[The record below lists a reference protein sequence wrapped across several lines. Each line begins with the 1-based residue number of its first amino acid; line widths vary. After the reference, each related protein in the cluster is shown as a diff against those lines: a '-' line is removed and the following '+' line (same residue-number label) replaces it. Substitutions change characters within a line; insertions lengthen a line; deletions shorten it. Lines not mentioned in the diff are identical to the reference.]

1 MHVSSSL
8 YSLSN
13 LQCFILNAQ
22 SSSQNNTTSTSPD
35 TKRQK
40 LDAENEQDLI
50 LVEVAENDKEE
61 NSSRQ
66 STPEVAII
74 EMEKQVQEP
83 QPSEPQSSEPQS
95 SESQPSEPQPVS
107 ISEHRSD
114 ERQPSQPQDP
124 ELGQQEEEVLSW
136 KAYLTVAYPFFSSIT
151 VPKISSTSSFSMF
164 LAKLVMWSLGVVK
177 SCPDN
182 DCGWLFSGLLSSG

>member
-13 LQCFILNAQ
+13 LKCFILNAQ

-66 STPEVAII
+66 STPEVAVI

-83 QPSEPQSSEPQS
+83 QPSEPQSSDPQS

-124 ELGQQEEEVLSW
+124 ELGQ
-136 KAYLTVAYPFFSSIT
+136 
-151 VPKISSTSSFSMF
+151 
-164 LAKLVMWSLGVVK
+164 
-177 SCPDN
+177 
-182 DCGWLFSGLLSSG
+182 

>member
-1 MHVSSSL
+1 M

-13 LQCFILNAQ
+13 LKFFILNAQ

-83 QPSEPQSSEPQS
+83 QPSEPQSSDPQSSEPQP

-124 ELGQQEEEVLSW
+124 ELGQLEEEVISR
-136 KAYLTVAYPFFSSIT
+136 KAYFTVANPCFSSIT
-151 VPKISSTSSFSMF
+151 VPRISRTLSLSMF
-164 LAKLVMWSLGVVK
+164 FVKIGCVV
-177 SCPDN
+177 CW
-182 DCGWLFSGLLSSG
+182 CC

>member
-13 LQCFILNAQ
+13 SKCFILNAQ

-66 STPEVAII
+66 STPEVAVI

-83 QPSEPQSSEPQS
+83 QPSEPQSSE
-95 SESQPSEPQPVS
+95 SQPSEPQPVI

-124 ELGQQEEEVLSW
+124 ELGQ
-136 KAYLTVAYPFFSSIT
+136 
-151 VPKISSTSSFSMF
+151 
-164 LAKLVMWSLGVVK
+164 
-177 SCPDN
+177 
-182 DCGWLFSGLLSSG
+182 

>member
-13 LQCFILNAQ
+13 SKCFILNAQ

-83 QPSEPQSSEPQS
+83 QPSEPQSSE
-95 SESQPSEPQPVS
+95 SQPSEPQPVI

-124 ELGQQEEEVLSW
+124 ELGQ
-136 KAYLTVAYPFFSSIT
+136 
-151 VPKISSTSSFSMF
+151 
-164 LAKLVMWSLGVVK
+164 
-177 SCPDN
+177 
-182 DCGWLFSGLLSSG
+182 

>member
-13 LQCFILNAQ
+13 LKCFILNAQ

-83 QPSEPQSSEPQS
+83 QP
-95 SESQPSEPQPVS
+95 VS

-114 ERQPSQPQDP
+114 KRQPSQPQDP
-124 ELGQQEEEVLSW
+124 ELGQ
-136 KAYLTVAYPFFSSIT
+136 
-151 VPKISSTSSFSMF
+151 
-164 LAKLVMWSLGVVK
+164 
-177 SCPDN
+177 
-182 DCGWLFSGLLSSG
+182 

>member
-8 YSLSN
+8 YSLTN
-13 LQCFILNAQ
+13 LKRFILNAQ

-66 STPEVAII
+66 STPEVAVI

-83 QPSEPQSSEPQS
+83 QPSEPQSSEPQP
-95 SESQPSEPQPVS
+95 SESQPSEPQPVI

-124 ELGQQEEEVLSW
+124 ELGQ
-136 KAYLTVAYPFFSSIT
+136 
-151 VPKISSTSSFSMF
+151 
-164 LAKLVMWSLGVVK
+164 
-177 SCPDN
+177 
-182 DCGWLFSGLLSSG
+182 

>member
-13 LQCFILNAQ
+13 SKCFILNAQ

-61 NSSRQ
+61 KSSRQ

-83 QPSEPQSSEPQS
+83 QPSEPQSSE
-95 SESQPSEPQPVS
+95 SQPSEPQPVI

-124 ELGQQEEEVLSW
+124 ELGQ
-136 KAYLTVAYPFFSSIT
+136 
-151 VPKISSTSSFSMF
+151 
-164 LAKLVMWSLGVVK
+164 
-177 SCPDN
+177 
-182 DCGWLFSGLLSSG
+182 

>member
-13 LQCFILNAQ
+13 SKCFILNAQ

-50 LVEVAENDKEE
+50 LVEVAENNKEE
-61 NSSRQ
+61 KSSRQ

-83 QPSEPQSSEPQS
+83 QPSEPQSSE
-95 SESQPSEPQPVS
+95 SQPSEPQPVI

-124 ELGQQEEEVLSW
+124 ELGQ
-136 KAYLTVAYPFFSSIT
+136 
-151 VPKISSTSSFSMF
+151 
-164 LAKLVMWSLGVVK
+164 
-177 SCPDN
+177 
-182 DCGWLFSGLLSSG
+182 

>member
-1 MHVSSSL
+1 M
-8 YSLSN
+8 
-13 LQCFILNAQ
+13 
-22 SSSQNNTTSTSPD
+22 TSTSPV

-50 LVEVAENDKEE
+50 LVEVAESDKEE

-83 QPSEPQSSEPQS
+83 QPSEPQSSEL
-95 SESQPSEPQPVS
+95 QPSEPQPVI

-124 ELGQQEEEVLSW
+124 ELGQ
-136 KAYLTVAYPFFSSIT
+136 
-151 VPKISSTSSFSMF
+151 
-164 LAKLVMWSLGVVK
+164 
-177 SCPDN
+177 
-182 DCGWLFSGLLSSG
+182 